1 MTIIEISGQNANF
14 KTLDNNIYNITL
26 EPPIQGGQNLNLK
39 NAFLDLRDLG
49 NSNNDSFI
57 IDVEVNCRLEFS
69 YYEQFNSQH
78 GQLSLLDS
86 TKPPITNLD
95 YANKYF
101 VPYIFTYAN
110 DGQATHKIEAS
121 KDTTFDTI
129 ELLTGEVQFTIPPG
143 AYTSDS
149 IVEFIN
155 DKLQRYNRDKDM
167 FRKDGI
173 DYPFTGSEVYIRY
186 QSIIDRF
193 VTMFPNV
200 NPTDYNSFIG
210 FVRIDQNPIF
220 LQYQDNTE
228 FIGYYYPQVPESS
241 GLSNYEKLT
250 AQLFIGTPECNLQN
264 VDNKLSFEY
273 LHNPVYDI
281 VLDANNNVQSKTE
294 VFLFTKTDTGSA
306 LITNLQLVRGGIN
319 IVSLEPPNF
328 WSEILGF
335 TNTKP
340 LTIDRIEIPVEGVV
354 FGTTATTLIDSIT
367 LNEFITST
375 TRPFVSLTNFDIFTD
390 VVKGISNNTD
400 FDNELKNLPG
410 APIAVVNTVP
420 LTADRVINFAD
431 TASGGHFQL
440 EIETGFKINNYK
452 DSKTVRSLSAIMSRE
467 YLNDGFLSIL
477 GGSVNIAIPSNASI
491 SSITIFIKDPITRQL
506 VQNIGVNNTFYF
518 EID

>member
-57 IDVEVNCRLEFS
+57 INVEVKCILEFS

-78 GQLSLLDS
+78 GQESLLDG

-101 VPYIFTYAN
+101 VPYIFTYKQE
-110 DGQATHKIEAS
+110 GQGTRKIEAS
-121 KDTTFDTI
+121 KDTQFDTI
-129 ELLTGEVQFTIPPG
+129 EILKGGIEFNIPPG

-155 DKLQRYNRDKDM
+155 DKLQRYNRDKNM
-167 FRKDGI
+167 FTKEGI
-173 DYPFTGSEVYIRY
+173 AYPFTATQTYIRFQDIVDQY
-186 QSIIDRF
+186 I
-193 VTMFPNV
+193 TMFPKGS
-200 NPTDYNSFIG
+200 PTDYFSFIG
-210 FVRIDQNPIF
+210 FVRIDQDPI
-220 LQYQDNTE
+220 LIDPSASE
-228 FIGYYYPQVPESS
+228 FIGYFYPQVPESS
-241 GLSNYEKLT
+241 GISNYEALT
-250 AQLFIGTPECNLQN
+250 ASLFLGTPEFNLQN
-264 VDNKLSFEY
+264 VDNKLSFQY
-273 LHNPVYDI
+273 LHNPIYDI
-281 VLDANNNVQSKTE
+281 VLDTNNNVQSKTE
-294 VFLFTKTDTGSA
+294 VFTFTKNVGTEI
-306 LITNLQLVRGGIN
+306 ITNLQLVRGGIN
-319 IVSLEPPNF
+319 IISLEPSNF

-335 TNTKP
+335 TNTTP
-340 LTIDRIEIPVEGVV
+340 LTIERIELPITYENAPS
-354 FGTTATTLIDSIT
+354 TTLIDLIT
-367 LNEFITST
+367 LDEFITST

-390 VVKGISNNTD
+390 VVAGISNNTD
-400 FDNELKNLPG
+400 FDNGLTKLPG
-410 APIAVVNTVP
+410 APITVVNTVP

-477 GGSVNIAIPSNASI
+477 GGSVNIPIPSNASI